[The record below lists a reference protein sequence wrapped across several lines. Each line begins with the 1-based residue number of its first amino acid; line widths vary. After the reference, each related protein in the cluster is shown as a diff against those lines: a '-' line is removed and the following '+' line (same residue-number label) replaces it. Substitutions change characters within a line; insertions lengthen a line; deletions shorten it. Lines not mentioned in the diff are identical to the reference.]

1 MRPIRQQQI
10 HHSGVAEPGI
20 VLERRLIAVGPPHL
34 DVGPVVDQKLS
45 DAQVGVRLVAVI
57 GRAGAEQEGP
67 HALAAIVPRRQVRAF
82 VGQMRPPS
90 QQMRDGI
97 DVETWTAWAKAST
110 SAETLRS
117 SDALHLLGTG
127 LVNARTGTSAHAQ
140 DDHD

>member
-10 HHSGVAEPGI
+10 HHSGVAELGI
-20 VLERRLIAVGPPHL
+20 VLERRLIAVGSPHL
-34 DVGPVVDQKLS
+34 DVSPVVDQELS

-67 HALAAIVPRRQVRAF
+67 HALAAIVPRRQARAF

-117 SDALHLLGTG
+117 SDALHLLSTG

>member
-10 HHSGVAEPGI
+10 HHSGVAELGI
-20 VLERRLIAVGPPHL
+20 VLERRLIAVGSPHL
-34 DVGPVVDQKLS
+34 DVSPVVDQELR
-45 DAQVGVRLVAVI
+45 DAQVGVRLVAAI

-117 SDALHLLGTG
+117 SDALHLLSTG
-127 LVNARTGTSAHAQ
+127 VVNARTGTSAHAQ

>member
-10 HHSGVAEPGI
+10 HHSGVAELGI
-20 VLERRLIAVGPPHL
+20 VLERRLIAVGSPHL
-34 DVGPVVDQKLS
+34 DVSPVVDQELS
-45 DAQVGVRLVAVI
+45 DAQVGVRLVAAI

-97 DVETWTAWAKAST
+97 DVEIVDGLGESQHLGRDVAF
-110 SAETLRS
+110 LR
-117 SDALHLLGTG
+117 
-127 LVNARTGTSAHAQ
+127 RTTPPEYGAGQ
-140 DDHD
+140 C